1 MEASSAH
8 VFIVEDDQL
17 LATALSAQVETL
29 GYRVAG
35 MANTGEDA
43 VRGVLQSKPQVV
55 IMDMRLGGWMTG
67 LDAAKSIRRALEV
80 PIIFYTAHGGDSELK
95 QEVATMGNAQLLH
108 KPAQEQTLLAALAGV
123 LRWSRQGS
131 LRRRRARGA
140 RRAPSRRS
148 ARSAEAQGPHRAVC
162 ART

>member
-35 MANTGEDA
+35 TANTGEDA

-80 PIIFYTAHGGDSELK
+80 PIIFYTAHGGDSALK
-95 QEVATMGNAQLLH
+95 HEVASMGNAQLLQ
-108 KPAQEQTLLAALAGV
+108 KPAQEQTLIAALAGV
-123 LRWSRQGS
+123 LRWSR
-131 LRRRRARGA
+131 
-140 RRAPSRRS
+140 
-148 ARSAEAQGPHRAVC
+148 

>member
-35 MANTGEDA
+35 TANTGEDA
-43 VRGVLQSKPQVV
+43 VRGVLQSRPEVV

-67 LDAAKSIRRALEV
+67 LDAARSIRRDLEV
-80 PIIFYTAHGGDSELK
+80 PIIFYTAHGGDSVLK
-95 QEVATMGNAQLLH
+95 HEVATMGNAQLLQ
-108 KPAQEQTLLAALAGV
+108 KPVQEQTLVAALAGV
-123 LRWSRQGS
+123 LRWSR
-131 LRRRRARGA
+131 RRVPRPA
-140 RRAPSRRS
+140 
-148 ARSAEAQGPHRAVC
+148 GP
-162 ART
+162 

>member
-1 MEASSAH
+1 VEAPSAH

-43 VRGVLQSKPQVV
+43 VRGVLQSRPEVV

-67 LDAAKSIRRALEV
+67 LDAAKSIRRAFEV
-80 PIIFYTAHGGDSELK
+80 PIIFYTAHGSDSVLRH
-95 QEVATMGNAQLLH
+95 EVATMGNAQLLQ
-108 KPAQEQTLLAALAGV
+108 KPAQEQTLVAALTRM
-123 LRWSRQGS
+123 LRWSRP
-131 LRRRRARGA
+131 GA
-140 RRAPSRRS
+140 
-148 ARSAEAQGPHRAVC
+148 
-162 ART
+162 